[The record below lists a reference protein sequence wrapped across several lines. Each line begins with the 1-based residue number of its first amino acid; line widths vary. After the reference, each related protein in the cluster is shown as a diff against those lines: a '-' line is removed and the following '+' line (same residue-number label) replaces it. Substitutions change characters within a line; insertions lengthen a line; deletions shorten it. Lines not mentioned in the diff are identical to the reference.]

1 MGSKSSS
8 RFRSEARDGIFPK
21 ISDLRVAGSLLPN
34 DPFRTMSLDAPSN
47 LRIDGSHFTV
57 GVVATRYNTELVEA
71 LLKQVVDRLIDAG
84 VHSTAIQLERVP
96 GSNELPFAAQL
107 LAEEYELDVI
117 IALGVLIRGDTIHY
131 QLIAESA
138 TQGLQSVAL
147 STRTPVINGVV
158 VAETLEQAEARC
170 RGEINRG
177 AEFAHAALEMA
188 ALKRR
193 ITS

>member
-1 MGSKSSS
+1 
-8 RFRSEARDGIFPK
+8 
-21 ISDLRVAGSLLPN
+21 
-34 DPFRTMSLDAPSN
+34 MSLDTPAPIT
-47 LRIDGSHFTV
+47 IDGSHFTV

-71 LLKQVVDRLIDAG
+71 LLKQVIDHLVAAG
-84 VHSTAIQLERVP
+84 VHNTAIQVERVP

-107 LAEEYELDVI
+107 LGEEYELDVI
-117 IALGVLIRGDTIHY
+117 VALGVLIRGDTIHY

-158 VAETLEQAEARC
+158 VAENFEQADARC
-170 RGEINRG
+170 RGQINRG

>member
-1 MGSKSSS
+1 
-8 RFRSEARDGIFPK
+8 
-21 ISDLRVAGSLLPN
+21 
-34 DPFRTMSLDAPSN
+34 MSLDAPAN
-47 LRIDGSHFTV
+47 LTIDGSHFTV
-57 GVVATRYNTELVEA
+57 GVVATRYNPELVEA
-71 LLKQVVDRLIDAG
+71 LLKQVVDHLVAAG
-84 VHSTAIQLERVP
+84 VHATAIQVERVP

-107 LAEEYELDVI
+107 LGEEYDLDVI
-117 IALGVLIRGDTIHY
+117 VALGVLIRGDTIHY

-158 VAETLEQAEARC
+158 VAENFEQADARC
-170 RGEINRG
+170 RGKINRG

-188 ALKRR
+188 ALKKR